1 MSSLTVS
8 SNCFQCQTKYNK
20 TNTYKQMYV
29 YVLLYPHFSLDRNNL
44 SYTISNFGVNYNLD
58 LK

>member
-1 MSSLTVS
+1 
-8 SNCFQCQTKYNK
+8 
-20 TNTYKQMYV
+20 MYV
-29 YVLLYPHFSLDRNNL
+29 YVLLYPHFSIDRNNL